1 LNLVGNS
8 IKSVTNC
15 TGFEH
20 NPDSYRDASLKLR
33 YPLTANLQTWT
44 IKGFLIMENLKKAYY
59 LFFYKLY
66 LVFNYLSED
75 SWGYWKAGLVI
86 QTLQYFILFV
96 IIMQI
101 EIISKNYVI
110 PDFDPKLWEI
120 PLAIILAVFNYYVF
134 LYKKDWK
141 QYIDEFS
148 RYSKKKI

>member
-1 LNLVGNS
+1 
-8 IKSVTNC
+8 
-15 TGFEH
+15 
-20 NPDSYRDASLKLR
+20 
-33 YPLTANLQTWT
+33 
-44 IKGFLIMENLKKAYY
+44 MENLKKAYY

-148 RYSKKKI
+148 RYSKKKNIIINIIIFFIVFGIVSLLIFTFYQYSQIEWIKNKI